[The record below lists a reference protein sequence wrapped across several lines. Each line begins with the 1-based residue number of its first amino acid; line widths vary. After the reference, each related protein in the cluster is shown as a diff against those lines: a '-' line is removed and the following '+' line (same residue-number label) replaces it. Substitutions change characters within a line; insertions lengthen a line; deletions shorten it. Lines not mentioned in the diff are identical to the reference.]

1 MYKQKELE
9 TKTISLK
16 FLGSLL
22 FCNGLLLL
30 VLVSKAQAGGYEKPI
45 PPPIAPSRVPA
56 NEKLPTLSLN
66 WETWGL
72 PYWLNNTICRETK
85 GNIICLQPQLA
96 RQIRWEIPERNEGMN
111 SN

>member
-16 FLGSLL
+16 FLGSFL

-30 VLVSKAQAGGYEKPI
+30 VLVSKAQAGGFDKPV
-45 PPPIAPSRVPA
+45 PPPTVPLRVSA
-56 NEKLPTLSLN
+56 NEQVPTLSILD

-72 PYWLNNTICRETK
+72 PYWSNNNICRETK
-85 GNIICLQPQLA
+85 GNIICLPPRLA
-96 RQIRWEIPERNEGMN
+96 RQIRWEIPEKK
-111 SN
+111 